1 MNVFFGGP
9 DKPPYFLRDLLAQKI
24 GCVKPGGEIFWVTYY
39 FRDLVLAHKLI
50 EAVKRGVKVSLVL
63 EARPRLKNAN
73 DEVYNLL
80 KSSDVNVKYVKHPTP
95 HKRLF
100 KGMPKIHEKIYYF
113 RDKNEAFAFIGSF
126 NPSGREN
133 DDPEI
138 IELIGD
144 QDRGHNFLVEITDT
158 NLLNAIYEHCKYMKN
173 INHGILE
180 NFKRQRPEITTH
192 NTTLYFFPHAGVKR
206 IKDFFNCAESGDKI
220 FIAASHITLFNV
232 FYNSLNLKKENI
244 KIEIISHNTRRR
256 FPKFVQKELEKNS
269 IKSLRYEHPNNYPM
283 HNKFI
288 IIEKQDETLVGFGS
302 LNLTHR
308 SLYESHEI
316 FAVTNDKNLA
326 AAFKKRWQ
334 EIYLEIV
341 NNSYE

>member
-144 QDRGHNFLVEITDT
+144 QDKGHNFLVEMTDEFLVSELY
-158 NLLNAIYEHCKYMKN
+158 NHCVFMKD
-173 INHGILE
+173 IPHGVGEI
-180 NFKRQRPEITTH
+180 FKKSKKEVS
-192 NTTLYFFPHAGVKR
+192 NSGTTLYFFPWAGLKS
-206 IKDFFNCAESGDKI
+206 IINFLNLAEENDKI
-220 FIAASHITLFNV
+220 CISASHIWLFGITSI
-232 FYNSLNLKKENI
+232 FLELRKKNI
-244 KIEIISHNTRRR
+244 EIEIISHNTKRR
-256 FPKFVQKELEKNS
+256 FPKVVQKKLEKYS
-269 IKSLRYEHPNNYPM
+269 INCLRYQHPENYPM

-288 IIEKQDETLVGFGS
+288 LIEKKNETLVGFGS
-302 LNLTHR
+302 LNLTNR

-334 EIYLEIV
+334 EMYLEIV